1 MSLLRRVVK
10 RSVEFFNRNPWVSV
24 WPAVA
29 KPEGRWYHHDGLW
42 TKHAQPFLDDPAF
55 QHAYA
60 KAVASAGWDY
70 RIPWRLH
77 TVLWAASLCG
87 SLDGAFVECGTGRG
101 FMASGICDYLG
112 WSDRPFYLFDTFLP
126 SLPDTRG
133 RQRGASSPFY
143 ATSADSTAANFN
155 EWPGVELV
163 VGRIPD
169 TLATV
174 EIERVAFLH
183 VDLNHPDAEEHAVRH
198 FWPRLVPNAVI
209 IYDDYG
215 FPNFDSSRRRVD
227 KVAAELGFRVLALP
241 TGQGLVIA

>member
-1 MSLLRRVVK
+1 MSLLTRIAK
-10 RSVEFFNRNPWVSV
+10 RGFQTINRNPWVSV
-24 WPAVA
+24 WPAVER
-29 KPEGRWYHHDGLW
+29 PEGRWYHYDGLW

-60 KAVASAGWDY
+60 RSVAAAGWDY

-77 TVLWAASLCG
+77 TILWAAAAG
-87 SLDGAFVECGTGRG
+87 AKLDGAFVECGTGRG

-126 SLPDTRG
+126 SAPESH
-133 RQRGASSPFY
+133 GAYY
-143 ATSADSTAANFN
+143 ATSQDAPAENFH

-174 EIERVAFLH
+174 SIERVAFLH
-183 VDLNHPDAEEHAVRH
+183 VDMNNPDAEEAAVRH
-198 FWPRLVPNAVI
+198 FWPGLVPNAAM

-215 FPNFDSSRRRVD
+215 FPNFESSRIRAD
-227 KVAAELGFRVLALP
+227 KVAADLGFQILALP
-241 TGQGLVIA
+241 TGQGLVIKS